1 MTQNTTIQ
9 EWHRIVEELDL
20 DGLDRILTEDVV
32 FSSPVVY
39 RPQEGKAVT
48 FKYLTTAFQVLNND
62 SFTYLREIVDGNNAA
77 LEFQTVIDGITVNG
91 VDMIAWREDGR
102 IYDFKVMIRPLKAI
116 DIVHRKMGEMLEKVK
131 Q

>member
-91 VDMIAWREDGR
+91 VDMIAWREDGC